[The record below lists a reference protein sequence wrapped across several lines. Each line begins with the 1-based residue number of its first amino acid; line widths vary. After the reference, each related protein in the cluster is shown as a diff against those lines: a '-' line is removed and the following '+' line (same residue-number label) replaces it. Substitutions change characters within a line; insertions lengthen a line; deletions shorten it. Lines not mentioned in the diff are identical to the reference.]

1 MTGSEVKVKPWGKV
15 DKAALHKLVVDGIF
29 DIEGTS
35 FKNIDNVRKRFFPH
49 SELRIFRRNFA
60 NFSQAFDLNAALEGD
75 QRANYEDG
83 SYRVCSFLC

>member
-15 DKAALHKLVVDGIF
+15 DKAALHKLVADDLV
-29 DIEGTS
+29 DIENTS
-35 FKNIDNVRKRFFPH
+35 FENIDNVREQFFPH
-49 SELRIFRRNFA
+49 RELRNFRRNFA
-60 NFSQAFDLNAALEGD
+60 NLSQAFDLNAALEGD